1 MKPSPKPRKSV
12 VIPKASGPDPAAL
25 TAEAT
30 ASMTDETSRTS
41 RTRRASSANGRPGKD
56 QLAIW
61 MDADVLGRAR
71 TAWRIESVADV
82 DNPFMNFSQW
92 IASVIEAAVIDSEQR
107 LNHGLPWRPTP
118 KGQIGRS
125 TRQ

>member
-1 MKPSPKPRKSV
+1 MKPSPKPTEPV
-12 VIPKASGPDPAAL
+12 FIPKAGGPDPAAL
-25 TAEAT
+25 TAETT
-30 ASMTDETSRTS
+30 ANMTNDASRTS
-41 RTRRASSANGRPGKD
+41 GTKRTSSANGRSGKD

-92 IASVIEAAVIDSEQR
+92 IASLIEAAVIDSEQR

-125 TRQ
+125 NRQ